1 MIHEIIKDL
10 EAESSKNAKIEI
22 LKANIDNDLLSQF
35 FLMALNPHMTFGLK
49 AIPDHAPT
57 PDHTPIFLGEAMEGL
72 LPLARREIT
81 GNAAI
86 EHLRK
91 ILNSCSPDHANLIC
105 RIITKEA
112 GCGVSYKTINK
123 VWKKLIPSTP
133 YMRCASANDKN
144 YARIDYPAL
153 VEKKA
158 NGEFLN
164 IIKRNGQ
171 VEVQSRSGKVFDLL
185 NCLDDDLLSLD
196 GDNFVIH
203 GEGLVLKEGRKID
216 DEDAFLDR
224 KTGNGI
230 INKGIIK
237 GGEISIEEASR
248 IVVECWDIVDYDKW
262 IEGKDDTVY
271 QKRFDSLY
279 NLLSVSKKLIVI
291 ESLVVNDFAEAAKY
305 YNELLQRG
313 EEGAVL
319 KNLTGIWKDHTSPNQ
334 VKMKVKDP
342 ADLLCV
348 GTYPF
353 KKSSV
358 KRGKKT
364 VDSSNWVGGLILESS
379 DGIIKVRSGSGLSD
393 EDREKDPSEYIDK
406 IIELEYN
413 EITDD
418 KKTGQKSLFLPI
430 FVGVRLDKDEADDY
444 ETILER
450 STYVKED

>member
-1 MIHEIIKDL
+1 MIYEIIKDL
-10 EAESSKNAKIEI
+10 ENESSKNAKLEI
-22 LKANIDNDLLSQF
+22 LKANIDNDLLRQF
-35 FLMALNPHMTFGLK
+35 FLMALNPHLTFGLK
-49 AIPDHAPT
+49 AIPDHT
-57 PDHTPIFLGEAMEGL
+57 PKVAIGSFLGGAMQGL
-72 LPLARREIT
+72 YPLASREIT

-86 EHLRK
+86 EHLRQ
-91 ILNSCSPDHANLIC
+91 ILNSCSADHANLIC
-105 RIITKEA
+105 RIIAKESQ
-112 GCGVSYKTINK
+112 CGVSYKTINK
-123 VWKKLIPSTP
+123 VWKKLIPTTP

-144 YARIDYPAL
+144 YDRVSYPAI

-171 VEVQSRSGKVFDLL
+171 VEIQSRSGKVFDLH
-185 NCLDDDLLSLD
+185 NCLDDDLLSLN

-216 DEDAFLDR
+216 DDDAFLDR

-237 GGEISIEEASR
+237 GGTISIEEASR
-248 IVVECWDIVDYDKW
+248 IVVECWDIVEYDCW
-262 IEGKDDTVY
+262 TEGKSNTVY
-271 QKRFDSLY
+271 RRRFDYLCSLIR
-279 NLLSVSKKLIVI
+279 SGSKKLTVI
-291 ESLVVNDFAEAAKY
+291 ENRMVSNFGEAAKY

-319 KNLTGIWKDHTSPNQ
+319 KNLDGIWKDHTSPNQ

-353 KKSSV
+353 KKASV

-364 VDSSNWVGGLILESS
+364 VDSSNWIGGLILESS

-393 EDREKDPSEYIDK
+393 LDREKDPSEYIDK

-418 KKTGQKSLFLPI
+418 KSTGQKSLFLPI
-430 FVGVRLDKDEADDY
+430 FGGVRLDKDEADDY

-450 STYVKED
+450 STYVKK